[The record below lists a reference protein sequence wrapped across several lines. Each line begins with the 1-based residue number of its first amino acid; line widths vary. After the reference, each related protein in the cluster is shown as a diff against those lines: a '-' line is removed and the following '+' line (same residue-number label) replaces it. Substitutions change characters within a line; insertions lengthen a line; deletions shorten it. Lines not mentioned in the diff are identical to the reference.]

1 MVQYLLHVMII
12 IILLHCILDG
22 PVFTEGSGVVSK
34 TVMVGG
40 DIALS
45 CSVSGNPT
53 AALEPLTYNGPESN
67 VQTVGSEFRITNA
80 VLGNVGQYTCMA
92 RNSVAERELTFN
104 LTVTGKID

>member
-1 MVQYLLHVMII
+1 MYI
-12 IILLHCILDG
+12 DG

-40 DIALS
+40 NIILS
-45 CSVSGNPT
+45 CSVNGNPT
-53 AALEPLTYNGPESN
+53 ATLEPLTYNGPESN
-67 VQTVGSEFRITNA
+67 VQTMDGEFRITSA

-92 RNSVAERELTFN
+92 KNSVAERELTFN

>member
-1 MVQYLLHVMII
+1 MYI
-12 IILLHCILDG
+12 DG

-45 CSVSGNPT
+45 SSVNGNPT
-53 AALEPLTYNGPESN
+53 ATLEHLTYNGPESN
-67 VQTVGSEFRITNA
+67 VQIVGSEFRITSA

-92 RNSVAERELTFN
+92 KNNVAERELT
-104 LTVTGKID
+104 LT